1 MIEKRHINLM
11 EESVEFADA
20 LCKSRR
26 VQSVAE
32 LLAETAYVYLTKPA
46 RLRLAWDILKTI
58 LR

>member
-1 MIEKRHINLM
+1 M